1 MKIIVAIVLF
11 FVVSTT
17 NAQKTNQFDA
27 NNKRHGIWQKKY
39 NNGRIRYQ
47 GEFNHG
53 KEIGIF
59 KSYSA
64 ASSDHPTVI
73 REFNATNDIAN
84 VKFYSKSG
92 KLKSTGKMAKK
103 NRIGKWLYYHN
114 DGKTIMQEE
123 FYINNILNGDY
134 KTFYSNK
141 KPTIL
146 TFYQNGKIHG
156 SYKRYSVNN
165 HIYQDLT
172 YVNGK
177 LEGEATYYDRL
188 TGIIRESGNYHNDL
202 RIGSWKI
209 YIDGEYSHS
218 IDAEK
223 PKH

>member
-1 MKIIVAIVLF
+1 MKIIVVIVLF
-11 FVVSTT
+11 FVFSTT
-17 NAQKTNQFDA
+17 NAQEINQFDA

-39 NNGRIRYQ
+39 NNGRIRYE
-47 GEFNHG
+47 GVFNHG

-64 ASSDHPTVI
+64 AKSDHPTII
-73 REFNATNDIAN
+73 REFNSSNNIAT

-92 KLKSTGKMAKK
+92 KLKSTGKMDGK
-103 NRIGKWLYYHN
+103 NRIEKWLYYHN
-114 DGKTIMQEE
+114 DGNTIMQEE
-123 FYINNILNGDY
+123 FYVNNILNGDY

-141 KPTIL
+141 KPAIL

-156 SYKRYSVNN
+156 SYKRYSINN

-177 LEGEATYYDRL
+177 LEGKAIYHDRL
-188 TGIIRESGNYHNDL
+188 TGIIRESGNYHNDI

-218 IDAEK
+218 IEAKK